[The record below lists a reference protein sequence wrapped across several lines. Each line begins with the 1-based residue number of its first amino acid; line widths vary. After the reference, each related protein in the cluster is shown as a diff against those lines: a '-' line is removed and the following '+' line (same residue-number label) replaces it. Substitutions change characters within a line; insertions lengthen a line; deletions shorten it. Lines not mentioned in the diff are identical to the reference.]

1 MFSLLIFL
9 SAWSGRAASVRA
21 IEKKQGILMATEG
34 FRTIHKDSEVPL
46 NPTHL
51 TWTEMD
57 EGKYVVEADG
67 TRVLSTGKVPKR
79 WSVTLHHEGDS
90 WQIVD
95 TNWK

>member
-1 MFSLLIFL
+1 
-9 SAWSGRAASVRA
+9 
-21 IEKKQGILMATEG
+21 MATEG
-34 FRTIHKDSEVPL
+34 FRTIHKDSEIPL

-57 EGKYVVEADG
+57 EGKYIVEADG
-67 TRVLSTGKVPKR
+67 TKVYPTTKKPKR